1 MLGITTTTTTTN
13 ATSNS
18 NSNSVDPQDLHQI
31 RVLQK
36 IQNKAVLLTSYII
49 SVKRFYLR
57 RLRVR

>member
-18 NSNSVDPQDLHQI
+18 NSIDPHDLHQI
-31 RVLQK
+31 HVLQK
-36 IQNKAVLLTSYII
+36 IQNKAILLTSYII

-57 RLRVR
+57 RLRWR